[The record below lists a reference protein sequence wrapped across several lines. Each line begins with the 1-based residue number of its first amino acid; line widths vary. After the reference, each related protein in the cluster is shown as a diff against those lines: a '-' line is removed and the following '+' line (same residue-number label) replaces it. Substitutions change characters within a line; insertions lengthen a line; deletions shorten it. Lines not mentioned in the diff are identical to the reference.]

1 MMSSRHFRNGFA
13 SSLSDSAKMAL
24 KDLEAIGYDIDA
36 LARRGMNSEQIKELR
51 DKAYRYRG
59 IEIPTPIS
67 RKRMDD
73 LVTLFW
79 LGVELALNTTPARG
93 KVIASHVLYLAE
105 SQLSES

>member
-1 MMSSRHFRNGFA
+1 MRSRHLRSSFA
-13 SSLSDSAKMAL
+13 SSLSDSANIAL
-24 KDLEAIGYDIDA
+24 EDLEALGYDIDA
-36 LARRGMNSEQIKELR
+36 LGCRGMNSEQIKELR
-51 DKAYRYRG
+51 DKAYRFQG

-67 RKRMDD
+67 RKKMDD

-79 LGVELALNTTPARG
+79 LGLELALNTTPDKG